1 MSFKNVRGKTR
12 WTLFAGALLSLSFG
26 TLLSRTV
33 EEARGMDKNPKPED
47 VVERTILAY
56 GSRSGLY
63 AVQRNG
69 TLRALV
75 KFISGDS
82 AREGKTVTKFIRKDK
97 IKDDL
102 RIVELEL
109 PGTRYILGFDGKET
123 WNIHDGEIQ
132 KPSEDVAK
140 GFYTAH
146 AHSYE
151 ALLRYKETEGKLE
164 YVANTKLG
172 NLEMD
177 VIDLVLPD
185 GVRTR
190 YEVSRKSGR
199 ILYLNYEEKVA
210 GQAEPSKYRLY
221 FKDFRVIQN
230 TLIPY
235 ITMVYQD
242 GKLIEERKVV
252 EAVFNVQLKEDAF
265 KAENANKP
273 AEAAAKQ

>member
-1 MSFKNVRGKTR
+1 MSFKNFSGKAR
-12 WTLFAGALLSLSFG
+12 LALFAGVLLSLSFSV
-26 TLLSRTV
+26 LLDRTS
-33 EEARGMDKNPKPED
+33 EAKEKIPKPEE
-47 VVERTILAY
+47 VAERAIMAY
-56 GSRSGLY
+56 GSRAAVY

-75 KFISGDS
+75 KFMAADGT
-82 AREGKTVTKFIRKDK
+82 REGKTVTKFIRKEK
-97 IKDDL
+97 LKDDL
-102 RIVELEL
+102 RIVDLDL
-109 PGTRYILGFDGKET
+109 PGTRYVLGFDGKET

-132 KPSEDVAK
+132 KLSDDVIKA
-140 GFYTAH
+140 FHVAH

-151 ALLRYKETEGKLE
+151 SLLRYKENEGKLE
-164 YVANTKLG
+164 YVASTKLG

-177 VIDLVLPD
+177 IVDLVLPD

-199 ILYLNYEEKVA
+199 ILYLSYEEKA
-210 GQAEPSKYRLY
+210 NPKAEPSKFRLY

-230 TLIPY
+230 TLVPY

-242 GKLIEERKVV
+242 DKLIEERKIV

-273 AEAAAKQ
+273 VDAAAKQ

>member
-1 MSFKNVRGKTR
+1 MTFKNFSGKAR
-12 WTLFAGALLSLSFG
+12 VALFAGVLLVLGFSV
-26 TLLSRTV
+26 LLSRASEV
-33 EEARGMDKNPKPED
+33 KAEKIPKPEE
-47 VVERTILAY
+47 VAERAIIAY
-56 GSRSGLY
+56 GSRAAVY

-75 KFISGDS
+75 KFISADGT
-82 AREGKTVTKFIRKDK
+82 REGKIVTKFIRKEK
-97 IKDDL
+97 LKDDL
-102 RIVELEL
+102 RIVDLDL

-132 KPSEDVAK
+132 KLSDEVIKA
-140 GFYTAH
+140 FHVAH

-151 ALLRYKETEGKLE
+151 SLLRYKENDAKLE

-177 VIDLVLPD
+177 IVDLTLPD

-199 ILYLNYEEKVA
+199 ILYLSYEEKA
-210 GQAEPSKYRLY
+210 NPQTEPSKFRLY

-230 TLIPY
+230 TLVPY

-242 GKLIEERKVV
+242 DKLIEERKVV
-252 EAVFNVQLKEDAF
+252 ESVFNVQLKEDAF
-265 KAENANKP
+265 KVENANKP

>member
-1 MSFKNVRGKTR
+1 MTFKNFSEKAR
-12 WTLFAGALLSLSFG
+12 WALFAGVLMALSFSALLG
-26 TLLSRTV
+26 RTGNV
-33 EEARGMDKNPKPED
+33 KAEKIPKPEE
-47 VVERTILAY
+47 VAERAILGY
-56 GSRSGLY
+56 GSRAAIY

-75 KFISGDS
+75 KFFS
-82 AREGKTVTKFIRKDK
+82 ADGTREGKIVTKFIRKDK
-97 IKDDL
+97 LKDDL
-102 RIVELEL
+102 RIVDLDL

-132 KPSEDVAK
+132 KSNEEVAK
-140 GFYTAH
+140 AFHLAH

-151 ALLRYKETEGKLE
+151 SLLRYKENEAKLE
-164 YVANTKLG
+164 YVTNTKLG

-177 VIDLVLPD
+177 IVDLILPD
-185 GVRTR
+185 GARTR

-199 ILYLNYEEKVA
+199 ILYLNYEEKPNP
-210 GQAEPSKYRLY
+210 QAEPSKYRLY

-230 TLIPY
+230 TLVPY

-242 GKLIEERKVV
+242 DKLIEERKVV
-252 EAVFNVQLKEDAF
+252 EAVFNMQLKEEAF
-265 KAENANKP
+265 KAENVNKP

>member
-1 MSFKNVRGKTR
+1 MSFKNVSGKVR
-12 WTLFAGALLSLSFG
+12 WAVFAGVALSLSLGALLS
-26 TLLSRTV
+26 RT
-33 EEARGMDKNPKPED
+33 EEVKAEKIPKPEEIA
-47 VVERTILAY
+47 ERAILAY
-56 GSRSGLY
+56 GSRAGLY

-75 KFISGDS
+75 KFISPEG
-82 AREGKTVTKFIRKDK
+82 AREGKTITKFIRKEK
-97 IKDDL
+97 MKDDL

-109 PGTRYILGFDGKET
+109 PGTKYILGFDGKDT

-140 GFYTAH
+140 GFHKAH
-146 AHSYE
+146 LHSYE
-151 ALLRYKETEGKLE
+151 ALLRYKENEAKLE

-172 NLEMD
+172 NLQMD
-177 VIDLVLPD
+177 VIDLILPD

-190 YEVSRKSGR
+190 YEVSRNSGR
-199 ILYLNYEEKVA
+199 ILYLNYEEKA
-210 GQAEPSKYRLY
+210 DGQAEASKYRLY
-221 FKDFRVIQN
+221 FKDFHIIQN
-230 TLIPY
+230 TLVPY

-242 GKLIEERKVV
+242 DKLIEERKVV
-252 EAVFNVQLKEDAF
+252 EAVFNVQLKDEFF

>member
-1 MSFKNVRGKTR
+1 MSFKNFSGKVR
-12 WTLFAGALLSLSFG
+12 WAVFAGIVLLLSLG
-26 TLLSRTV
+26 GLLSRT
-33 EEARGMDKNPKPED
+33 EEVRAEKNPKPEE
-47 VVERTILAY
+47 VAERSILAY
-56 GSRSGLY
+56 GSRAGLY

-75 KFISGDS
+75 KFIAPEG
-82 AREGKTVTKFIRKDK
+82 AREGKTITKFIRKEK

-132 KPSEDVAK
+132 KPSEDVVS
-140 GFYTAH
+140 GFH
-146 AHSYE
+146 KSHVHSYE
-151 ALLRYKETEGKLE
+151 TLLRYKENDAKLE

-172 NLEMD
+172 NLQMD
-177 VIDLVLPD
+177 VIDLTLPD
-185 GVRTR
+185 GSRTR
-190 YEVSRKSGR
+190 YEVSRNSGR
-199 ILYLNYEEKVA
+199 ILYLNYEEKA
-210 GQAEPSKYRLY
+210 EGRAEPSKYRLY
-221 FKDFRVIQN
+221 FKDFHIIQN
-230 TLIPY
+230 TLVPY

-242 GKLIEERKVV
+242 DKLIEERKIV
-252 EAVFNVQLKEDAF
+252 EAVFNVQLKDEAF